1 MSSDQNEGDL
11 CRVAVLRHFGM
22 IAVDGVETGLALQA
36 EDEDD
41 GVDPGSE
48 LFDKE
53 KKRIHYTPSQV
64 NTR

>member
-1 MSSDQNEGDL
+1 MSSDQDERDL
-11 CRVAVLRHFGM
+11 GRVAVLGHFGV
-22 IAVDGVETGLALQA
+22 IAVDGVETGLAFQA

-48 LFDKE
+48 LFDNR